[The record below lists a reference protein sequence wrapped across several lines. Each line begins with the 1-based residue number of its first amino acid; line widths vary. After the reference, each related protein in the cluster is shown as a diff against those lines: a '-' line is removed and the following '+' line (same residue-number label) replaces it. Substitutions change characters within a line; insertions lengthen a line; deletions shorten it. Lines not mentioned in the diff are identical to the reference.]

1 MKKMSLWAGAAGVL
15 VFLFVLLS
23 SPFLHVETSLR
34 DRTPC
39 PACQFQSTALADGG
53 ISPIFLPALTPLGQ
67 THDPVVGV
75 VEPATLSRAISRAP
89 PIG

>member
-1 MKKMSLWAGAAGVL
+1 MSLWTSVAGIL

-53 ISPIFLPALTPLGQ
+53 VSPVFLPTLTPLGQ
-67 THDPVVGV
+67 APDPVVGV
-75 VEPATLSRAISRAP
+75 VELVAPSRAISRAP

>member
-1 MKKMSLWAGAAGVL
+1 
-15 VFLFVLLS
+15 
-23 SPFLHVETSLR
+23 
-34 DRTPC
+34 
-39 PACQFQSTALADGG
+39 LADGG